1 MIIFLSSLYNSL
13 ISSSI
18 HRIAAFFKRILMM
31 TSYIAAELTAGFLF
45 IISEV
50 VNFRPELKAILKLPD
65 KNSITGK
72 PKQQKQSK
80 KDKKNEDD
88 EEDNE
93 GDSFGV
99 FDNFDANKR
108 NPAFACLN
116 DSYPILSE
124 QTLLTRH
131 YHPSVQAFA
140 VSLFNDPSH
149 QIVYKGEDPLVDFSL
164 VAFLNRFAYKN
175 PKQKVIDELK
185 SQQKKVREEEQ
196 PIHQEYEQWK
206 KNHPG
211 EQLDLSTIAPEKQF
225 YYKYFEDRDRL
236 RAEGIIKPSRKTKG
250 EEDDDEDDEVDED
263 EIDAFADELAEDMMK
278 QDAKSRGEDLGDD
291 DYDDDDAEGG
301 FDDFGDFDDNDD
313 DIDLDNDEDF
323 GDFEDDEDDEEEEE
337 EEEIP
342 VKKGKKKEEK
352 SKKRKH
358 GEDEIDFSS
367 SALDFQDFVK
377 EQKNKS
383 KDKKDKNGKRKKDDD
398 DDYPEPEIYHDE
410 FDEMDDD
417 EDGLALMME
426 EESKNNKKKN
436 QGKKNKN
443 KKRGHDDDDDEMDVD
458 AGDDAFAD
466 ADLYE
471 EQMEDNVQQYTFGK
485 KPSAGKAESQGNSQK
500 DKKNFHKAGK
510 NNNRRNN
517 KNHHHRRN

>member
-1 MIIFLSSLYNSL
+1 
-13 ISSSI
+13 
-18 HRIAAFFKRILMM
+18 MM

-323 GDFEDDEDDEEEEE
+323 GDFEDDEEEEE

>member
-1 MIIFLSSLYNSL
+1 MIIFLSSLFNSL
-13 ISSSI
+13 ISPSI
-18 HRIAAFFKRILMM
+18 RRIAAFFKRILMM

-323 GDFEDDEDDEEEEE
+323 GDFEDDEEEEE

-485 KPSAGKAESQGNSQK
+485 KPSAGKVESQGNSQK

>member
-1 MIIFLSSLYNSL
+1 MIIFLSSLFNSL
-13 ISSSI
+13 ISPSI
-18 HRIAAFFKRILMM
+18 RRIAAFFKRILMM

-185 SQQKKVREEEQ
+185 SQQKKVREEDQ

-211 EQLDLSTIAPEKQF
+211 EQLDLSTIVPEKQF

-291 DYDDDDAEGG
+291 DYDDEDAEGG

-323 GDFEDDEDDEEEEE
+323 GDFEDDEDDEEE

>member
-1 MIIFLSSLYNSL
+1 
-13 ISSSI
+13 
-18 HRIAAFFKRILMM
+18 MM

-65 KNSITGK
+65 KNSITRK
-72 PKQQKQSK
+72 SKQQKQSK
-80 KDKKNEDD
+80 KDTNNEDD

-323 GDFEDDEDDEEEEE
+323 GDFEDDEEEEE